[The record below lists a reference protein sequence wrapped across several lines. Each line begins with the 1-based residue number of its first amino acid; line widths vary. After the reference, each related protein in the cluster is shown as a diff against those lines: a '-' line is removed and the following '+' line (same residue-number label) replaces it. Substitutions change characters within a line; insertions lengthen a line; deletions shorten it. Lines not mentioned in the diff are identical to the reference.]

1 MKKVLVIAY
10 YFPPLGLSGVQRTL
24 KFVKYLHLFG
34 WHPTVITVGETGYY
48 AKDETLLKEI
58 SPRIRVI
65 RTTSRDVNSLV
76 KNKGII
82 ALPKEKL
89 RKFLSKI
96 SDFFFIPDSKI
107 GWKNAAVRAASE
119 LLTNEKFDVIFATA
133 PPQTALLIAT
143 ALSKKFAIPLVID
156 YRDLWVDYP
165 FKTFPTNFHKK
176 LHIALET
183 KVLHAANIVITAS
196 NNICTKLIHRY
207 NFLTEQ
213 KVILIPQ
220 GFDPADMAVI
230 PPERHD
236 GIMRITYAGLFY
248 ENRTPEYFLEA
259 LKLFLTNRPG
269 LRGKVEAHFLG
280 AFREEHCE
288 IIHRLGLEDCV
299 KVHGYLN
306 HQECVNFLLDSD
318 VLWLMMRDDEST
330 PGKIF
335 EYIGTGKK
343 ILGCVPEG
351 TMSEIINEAD
361 GICCPPDD
369 IPEIERS
376 IEFLFGKFL
385 RNELQGAE
393 KYIQEQYNRQQLT
406 GKLASIFDAV
416 RIIDN

>member
-82 ALPKEKL
+82 ALPKEKF

-107 GWKNAAVRAASE
+107 GWKRAAVRAASE
-119 LLTNEKFDVIFATA
+119 LLTKEKFDVIFATA
-133 PPQTALLIAT
+133 PPQTALLIGIE
-143 ALSKKFAIPLVID
+143 LKKRFNIPLVVD

-165 FKTFPTNFHKK
+165 FKTFSTIFHKK
-176 LHIALET
+176 LHIHLET
-183 KVLHAANIVITAS
+183 KVLHAANIIITAS
-196 NNICTKLIHRY
+196 DNIRQKLLGRY
-207 NFLTEQ
+207 QFLTSR
-213 KVILIPQ
+213 KVMTIPQ
-220 GFDPADMAVI
+220 GYDPEDMEI
-230 PPERHD
+230 PAAPRHD
-236 GIMRITYAGLFY
+236 GVMRITYAGLFY
-248 ENRTPEYFLEA
+248 ENRTPEYFLQA
-259 LKLFLTNRPG
+259 LHQFFKHRQS
-269 LRGKVEAHFLG
+269 LRGKIEAHFLG
-280 AFREEHCE
+280 AFREEHLA
-288 IIHRLGLEDCV
+288 IISRLGLEDSV
-299 KVHGYLN
+299 VVHGYLS
-306 HQECVNFLLDSD
+306 HRDCVEFLLDSD
-318 VLWLMMRDDEST
+318 VLWLMMQDDEST

-351 TMSEIINEAD
+351 TMRDIITEAS
-361 GICCPPDD
+361 GTCCMPDNVG
-369 IPEIERS
+369 EIEMA
-376 IEFLFGKFL
+376 IEDVFGTFL
-385 RNELQGAE
+385 RNELTGASKDIIE
-393 KYIQEQYNRQQLT
+393 KYNRKKLT
-406 GKLASIFDAV
+406 GRLALVLDSLQH
-416 RIIDN
+416 

>member
-82 ALPKEKL
+82 ALPKEKF

-107 GWKNAAVRAASE
+107 GWKRAAVRAASE
-119 LLTNEKFDVIFATA
+119 LLAQEQFDVIFATA
-133 PPQTALLIAT
+133 PPQTAFLIGA
-143 ALSKKFAIPLVID
+143 ALKHKFNIPLVID

-165 FKTFPTNFHKK
+165 FKTFPTTYHKK
-176 LHIALET
+176 RHIALET
-183 KVLHAANIVITAS
+183 KVLHTANVVITAS
-196 NNICTKLIHRY
+196 NNIRAKLLDRY
-207 NFLTEQ
+207 TFLSKHNVT
-213 KVILIPQ
+213 LIPQ
-220 GFDPADMAVI
+220 GFDPADMSVVPA
-230 PPERHD
+230 ERHD
-236 GIMRITYAGLFY
+236 GVMRITYAGLFY
-248 ENRTPEYFLEA
+248 EDRTPEYFLEA
-259 LKLFLTNRPG
+259 LSLFFKSRSSMK
-269 LRGKVEAHFLG
+269 GKIEAHFLG
-280 AFREEHCE
+280 AFREEHLE
-288 IIHRLGLEDCV
+288 IIKRLGLEDSV

-306 HQECVNFLLDSD
+306 HQECVSFLLNSD

-351 TMSEIINEAD
+351 TMSEIIYDAG

-376 IEFLFGKFL
+376 IEFLFGEFL
-385 RNELQGAE
+385 RNDLQGADTFV
-393 KYIQEQYNRQQLT
+393 IEQYNRKLLT
-406 GKLASIFDAV
+406 GKLAAVFDKV
-416 RIIDN
+416 TKK

>member
-82 ALPKEKL
+82 ALPKEKF

-107 GWKNAAVRAASE
+107 GWKRAAVRAASE
-119 LLTNEKFDVIFATA
+119 LLTKEKFDVVFATA
-133 PPQTALLIAT
+133 PPQTALLIGIE
-143 ALSKKFAIPLVID
+143 LKKRFNIPLVVD

-165 FKTFPTNFHKK
+165 FKTFSTIFHKK
-176 LHIALET
+176 LHIHLET
-183 KVLHAANIVITAS
+183 KVLQASNIIITAS
-196 NNICTKLIHRY
+196 DNIRQKLLGRY
-207 NFLTEQ
+207 QFLTSR
-213 KVILIPQ
+213 KVMTIPQ
-220 GFDPADMAVI
+220 GFDPEDMSGTAN
-230 PPERHD
+230 PRHD
-236 GIMRITYAGLFY
+236 GIMRITYSGLFY
-248 ENRTPEYFLEA
+248 ENRTPEYFLLA
-259 LKLFLTNRPG
+259 LQQFFQQRES

-280 AFREEHCE
+280 AFREEHLA
-288 IIHRLGLEDCV
+288 IITRLGLENSV
-299 KVHGYLN
+299 VVHGYLN
-306 HQECVNFLLDSD
+306 HRDCVEFLLDSD
-318 VLWLMMRDDEST
+318 VLWLMMQDDEST

-351 TMSEIINEAD
+351 TMHDIITEANGTCCTPDSVSEIESA
-361 GICCPPDD
+361 
-369 IPEIERS
+369 IEY
-376 IEFLFGKFL
+376 LFGKFL
-385 RNELQGAE
+385 RNELIGASKDIIE
-393 KYIQEQYNRQQLT
+393 KYDRKKLT
-406 GKLASIFDAV
+406 GRLALVFDSLQH
-416 RIIDN
+416 